1 MAAPSLIDLE
11 TPFDVTAYQTI
22 SGAQLEQLVAGTSPF
37 TDKGLFILTVD
48 VGGNPTVPNAT
59 TTAKWQTYGWIR
71 VSATLVT
78 MYLWN
83 PNGAVDATFL
93 KWISINVAGIG
104 AGSIVNAMIADNT
117 IQSVKIVSLDYA
129 KVTGAPANL
138 PPSGVAAGDLTGNY
152 PNPSIAAL
160 AVTAAKIALQTITN
174 AQIAPKTIQVSS
186 LLGDNAAG
194 DMMRAN
200 AADGTV
206 VEWFAPAKTLI
217 AQTSLETNLA
227 ASAGKVVRANIAGTG
242 YEYGDTIIQQVVFS
256 SSAAFSDAGAHTMAV
271 TGTVPTTGNT
281 TLCSLFGAAGTMTF
295 TPISSLSTILVEVCL
310 QAGGTT
316 ALALAAH
323 LFEATVLKASSVA
336 NNANATACNIN
347 LRFSI
352 ASVGVA
358 PLTFEIYIAGTAGTM
373 EINAVGGT
381 QFFGGHAVSTVK
393 ITEYL

>member
-37 TDKGLFILTVD
+37 TDKGLFLLTVD

-59 TTAKWQTYGWIR
+59 TTTKWQTYGWIR

-138 PPSGVAAGDLTGNY
+138 PPSGVATGDLTGNY

-242 YEYGDTIIQQVVFS
+242 YEYGHTILQVAVDEKATVFTTNTNLNNTT
-256 SSAAFSDAGAHTMAV
+256 A
-271 TGTVPTTGNT
+271 PTTGNT
-281 TLCSLFGAAGTMTF
+281 TLLTIFGTAGTITF
-295 TPISSLSTILVEVCL
+295 TPLSSLSTLIIDVNL
-310 QAGGTT
+310 QLSNGTGANIMAFLFEGTNPIAGGITY
-316 ALALAAH
+316 
-323 LFEATVLKASSVA
+323 V
-336 NNANATACNIN
+336 NNSCPN
-347 LRFSI
+347 LTFKHKI
-352 ASVGVA
+352 ASTGVIA
-358 PLTFEIYIAGTAGTM
+358 RTFLIYIAATAGTTQVN
-373 EINAVGGT
+373 EQGGT
-381 QFFGGHAVSTVK
+381 AFFGGGLSSSSVQ